1 MFILFCSLIHKSV
14 VFYSKKL
21 RCQLHP
27 IQRCHQNGKTS
38 SRHPGL
44 NAEEMSQLA
53 RRHIV
58 AAEQTQFAKESKGE
72 RLVMRGELLV
82 WCHFLPWL
90 SVRSLV
96 ISTFYCWPALL
107 SLSPVYCL
115 IISEG
120 KEPVSFLKT
129 GQYLFI
135 EAKTTFQNSTSPLSI
150 GLNQLLYY
158 SKGTSA
164 KS

>member
-1 MFILFCSLIHKSV
+1 MLSAPPTAVLSLKWK
-14 VFYSKKL
+14 KKL
-21 RCQLHP
+21 HC
-27 IQRCHQNGKTS
+27 
-38 SRHPGL
+38 PGL
-44 NAEEMSQLA
+44 IAEEMSQLA

-58 AAEQTQFAKESKGE
+58 GTEQTQFAQESKGE

-82 WCHFLPWL
+82 SCHFSPWL

-96 ISTFYCWPALL
+96 ISAFYRWPALL

-115 IISEG
+115 IITEG

-135 EAKTTFQNSTSPLSI
+135 EAGTTFQNTTFPLSI
-150 GLNQLLYY
+150 SLNQLLYY
-158 SKGTSA
+158 SKGTTM